1 MLQNSSAVVSNITA
15 QQEGLGF
22 KSTAQVGPFV
32 VEINGIV
39 VSKNVF
45 GVTEPQVSSELCVC
59 PQGPFQVGPTKSS
72 RMPRDVTVEL
82 CIDGLTPWDE
92 FQRKTNIVLVTLLM

>member
-1 MLQNSSAVVSNITA
+1 MLQNSSAVLSNITA

-22 KSTAQVGPFV
+22 KSTAHVGPFV

-45 GVTEPQVSSELCVC
+45 GVTEHQVSSELCV
-59 PQGPFQVGPTKSS
+59 GPHGTFQAGPTKSS
-72 RMPRDVTVEL
+72 RMPRDVTAEL
-82 CIDGLTPWDE
+82 CIDGLTPSFE
-92 FQRKTNIVLVTLLM
+92 FQRNTNIVLVTLRM

>member
-59 PQGPFQVGPTKSS
+59 PHGPFQVGPIKSS